1 MTVPVERIP
10 RRISVRKPGRD
21 VGRLARQNLCEYH
34 LISFGRDMTITRL
47 TNSGAS
53 DTSDYSL
60 LSEAVRV
67 RDEQL
72 RLAEAA
78 GIGVWDIDIA
88 TDSVRGNAQYFRILG
103 LEPTDQPV
111 PMSFVRA
118 LRIADDNEKVL
129 AGYVEAIR
137 SGADT
142 YETEFRILRQD
153 GEVRWV
159 FGRGKV
165 VRNSQGQ
172 PVRYSGVDID
182 ITEQKQTAEA
192 ARRLA
197 AIVESSQ
204 DAIVSK
210 GLDGTVTSWNPGA
223 ERMFGYSAQEMIG
236 RPIMTIIPD
245 SHRHEEDMIL
255 ARVRLGERVEPF
267 DTVRRHKSGRLLHV
281 SLTVSPL
288 LSTDGTIIG
297 ASKIARDIT
306 DRKEAEQRINTLMGE
321 LSHRVKNQYA
331 VILSMLRETGRHVGS
346 LEEFERLIRERVLAL
361 SRSHDLLISGK
372 WVGASLSE
380 LVLAQLEPFS
390 SDDRLIVGGPPILL
404 SPTAVQYLGM
414 AFHELATNAAKY
426 GALAKED
433 GRIEVKWQ
441 TTSDARLHLKWRELK
456 CGNADA
462 PTSRGFGSTV
472 LERIAPE
479 AVSGIGRIG
488 FEEGGLT
495 WILDA
500 PMEAV
505 EAPPVGA

>member
-1 MTVPVERIP
+1 
-10 RRISVRKPGRD
+10 
-21 VGRLARQNLCEYH
+21 
-34 LISFGRDMTITRL
+34 MTITRL

-53 DTSDYSL
+53 DPSDYSL
-60 LSEAVRV
+60 LNEAVRV

-88 TDSVRGNAQYFRILG
+88 SDTVRGNAQYFRILG
-103 LEPTDQPV
+103 LEPTDEPV
-111 PMSFVRA
+111 PMPLVRA
-118 LRIADDNEKVL
+118 LRMSGDNEKVV
-129 AGYVEAIR
+129 AGFAEAIR
-137 SGADT
+137 SGADS
-142 YETEFRILRQD
+142 YENEFRILRKD

-172 PVRYSGVDID
+172 PIRFSGVDID
-182 ITEQKQTAEA
+182 ITEQKRTAEA
-192 ARRLA
+192 ERRLA
-197 AIVESSQ
+197 AIVEFSQ
-204 DAIVSK
+204 DAIASK
-210 GLDGTVTSWNPGA
+210 GLDGTVTSWNPAA

-236 RPIMTIIPD
+236 RPIMTIIPE

-255 ARVRLGERVEPF
+255 ARIRLGERVEPF
-267 DTVRRHKSGRLLHV
+267 DTVRRHKSGRLV
-281 SLTVSPL
+281 QISLTVSPL

-346 LEEFERLIRERVLAL
+346 LEEFERLIRERVVAL

-372 WVGASLSE
+372 WVGATLSE
-380 LVLAQLEPFS
+380 LVLAQLEAFS
-390 SDDRLIVGGPPILL
+390 SNDLLVVDGPPILL

-426 GALAKED
+426 GALAKSD

-441 TTSDARLHLKWRELK
+441 TTSDARLQLKWRELNCCK
-456 CGNADA
+456 ADA
-462 PTSRGFGSTV
+462 RTSRGFGSTV
-472 LERIAPE
+472 LERIAPA

-495 WILDA
+495 WTLDA

-505 EAPPVGA
+505 EAPPVGAQ